1 MLAFSPSVTGVYQGY
16 LIGGLMN
23 ILSPSILAAD
33 FCNLAEDIK
42 AAEAGGAKWLH
53 IDVMDGMFVPA
64 ISFGMCVQESIRK
77 CTDMFFDTHLMVCEP
92 IRYVEEF
99 ARLGSNGITV
109 HLEACEDVGATLQ
122 KIKDCGCRVGLSIK
136 PGTPVEAIK
145 PYLNQVDMILMM
157 SVEPGFGGQ
166 GYLPESTE
174 RIMEVKRMIQ
184 ASGRDIDLE
193 VDGGIRHDNVE
204 MVLEAG
210 INVVVT
216 GSAVF
221 KGDIT
226 ANAKKFMDILNAHN

>member
-1 MLAFSPSVTGVYQGY
+1 
-16 LIGGLMN
+16 MN

-33 FCNLAEDIK
+33 FCNLADDIK
-42 AAEAGGAKWLH
+42 AAQAGGAKWLH
-53 IDVMDGMFVPA
+53 IDVMDGVFVPA

-77 CTDMFFDTHLMVCEP
+77 CTDMFFDTHLMVTEP

-99 ARLGSNGITV
+99 ARLGSDGITV
-109 HLEACEDVGATLQ
+109 HFEACEDLHATLK

-136 PGTPVEAIK
+136 PATPVSEVE
-145 PYLNQVDMILMM
+145 PYLDEIDMILIM

-174 RIMEVKRMIQ
+174 RIMEARRMIQ

-193 VDGGIRHDNVE
+193 VDGGIRHDNVAQ
-204 MVLEAG
+204 VLEAG

-226 ANAKKFMDILNAHN
+226 ANVEKFMKILDAHN